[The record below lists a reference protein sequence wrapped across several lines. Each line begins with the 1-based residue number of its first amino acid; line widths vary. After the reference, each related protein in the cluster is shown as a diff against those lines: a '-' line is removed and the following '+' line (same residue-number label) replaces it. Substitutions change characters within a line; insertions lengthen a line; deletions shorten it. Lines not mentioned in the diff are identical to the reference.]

1 MTIHFDQDLDDIY
14 LIRYPVNIQNLVI
27 QNEEVQN
34 VKWASLED
42 ITNLLKQEKFVPYHQ
57 NLISLYFEMKNK
69 RGAQRL

>member
-14 LIRYPVNIQNLVI
+14 LIRYLVNIQNLVI
-27 QNEEVQN
+27 QVEEVQN

-42 ITNLLKQEKFVPYHQ
+42 ITNLLKQEKFVLYHQ

-69 RGAQRL
+69 HGAQRL

>member
-14 LIRYPVNIQNLVI
+14 LIRYLVNIQNLVI
-27 QNEEVQN
+27 QDEEVQN

-42 ITNLLKQEKFVPYHQ
+42 ITNLLKQEKFVPYYQ